1 MWIQAVRKSSTAAE
15 SMLSRCSLSTV
26 LTVSLNI
33 ESGYKYIYIVL
44 INQSNWMADDGD
56 IQINA
61 WMQENR
67 K

>member
-33 ESGYKYIYIVL
+33 ESGYIYIVL
-44 INQSNWMADDGD
+44 IYQSNRMADDGD

-61 WMQENR
+61 WM
-67 K
+67 